1 MISRLIF
8 MYESFSK
15 VFPYIL
21 GLTVSVSYQ
30 NELAKLIITPISMLL
45 GALLIHY
52 FKPVILYWINK
63 LKKN

>member
-30 NELAKLIITPISMLL
+30 NELAKLIITPISMLF

-52 FKPVILYWINK
+52 FKPVVLRWVSK